1 MKTIL
6 QIESSEVLHVPW
18 VGYALAVTPLQAIC
32 RRVDDFYDDE
42 GSFPRGGQLVHVVG
56 LLYAP

>member
-1 MKTIL
+1 M
-6 QIESSEVLHVPW
+6 LHVPW
-18 VGYALAVTPLQAIC
+18 VGYALAVTPLQVIC